1 MTRLIDAAAVIFAI
15 NENILKVHES
25 VCKPE
30 IELDEGMKIRAE
42 QAIAT
47 YCEASVIVS
56 KMPPVDALQVIRC
69 KDCDHSSI
77 SATAERR
84 TGEIEPAGY
93 ICKMWRAPTRGEG
106 FCHKA
111 LPKRK
116 GRDE

>member
-1 MTRLIDAAAVIFAI
+1 MNSNKKLIDAEALKEFLERAFRPLCDDYHMKDYVLDQILTDIENEPAIDAV
-15 NENILKVHES
+15 
-25 VCKPE
+25 P
-30 IELDEGMKIRAE
+30 
-42 QAIAT
+42 
-47 YCEASVIVS
+47 
-56 KMPPVDALQVIRC
+56 VIRC
-69 KDCDHSSI
+69 KDCDHSTI
-77 SATAERR
+77 SATIERR